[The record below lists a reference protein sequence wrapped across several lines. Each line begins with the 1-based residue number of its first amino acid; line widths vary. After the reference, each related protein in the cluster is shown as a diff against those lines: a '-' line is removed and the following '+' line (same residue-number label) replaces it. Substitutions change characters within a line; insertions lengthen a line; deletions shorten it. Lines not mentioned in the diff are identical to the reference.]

1 MTYKKNKIIIFGTGE
16 IASMAKFFF
25 EEDGLKIDAFTVDD
39 DYISDSKKE
48 NVPIIPF
55 SSLKKEFNV
64 NKYSM
69 HVALSY
75 SEQNK
80 LRELKFN
87 EVKNLGYHLEN
98 YISKKSYIDKNV
110 IFGENCFILENQT
123 IQKGVKIGNNVTMWS
138 SNHIGHETKIN
149 SHSYLSSHVVV
160 SGHCVIGQR
169 CFLGVN
175 SSISDF
181 TEIGDDC
188 FIGMSS
194 SISRNLKPGSVA
206 ISKSTEIYDK
216 DHKVSK
222 ILKKKYFKIK

>member
-1 MTYKKNKIIIFGTGE
+1 MSFRDCFKAE
-16 IASMAKFFF
+16 
-25 EEDGLKIDAFTVDD
+25 
-39 DYISDSKKE
+39 
-48 NVPIIPF
+48 
-55 SSLKKEFNV
+55 
-64 NKYSM
+64 
-69 HVALSY
+69 
-75 SEQNK
+75 
-80 LRELKFN
+80 R
-87 EVKNLGYHLEN
+87 
-98 YISKKSYIDKNV
+98 
-110 IFGENCFILENQT
+110 NCFILENQT
-123 IQKGVKIGNNVTMWS
+123 IQKGVKIGDNVTMWS

-149 SHSYLSSHVVV
+149 SHCYLSSHVVV
-160 SGHCVIGQR
+160 SGHCEIGQR

-222 ILKKKYFKIK
+222 ILKKKYFKTK

>member
-1 MTYKKNKIIIFGTGE
+1 MIYKKNKIVIFGTGE

-25 EEDGLKIDAFTVDD
+25 EEDGLTIEAFTVDD

-181 TEIGDDC
+181 T
-188 FIGMSS
+188 
-194 SISRNLKPGSVA
+194 
-206 ISKSTEIYDK
+206 
-216 DHKVSK
+216 
-222 ILKKKYFKIK
+222 KKFN